1 MSDQVA
7 TDSDAIVLD
16 VDSIL
21 KQLDA
26 PNGEFPEAAI
36 RTIQRHGEPFF
47 TGLIALI
54 DEARLN
60 PGSPQRQGHNGHIT
74 AMYLLTEFR
83 VTQALPMIIEVMSLP
98 DDGPFDLFGDLVTE
112 SLHTV
117 FAMLGV
123 DQIEVL
129 TALVRNRDVNEY
141 VRGAASRSLAT
152 MVGAGLRDRD
162 TTVTLL
168 RELLQ
173 EAIRNS
179 DPEGT
184 RGPACVLL
192 DLYPEESLAEIRE
205 ALPLVNADEEF
216 PYFEERD
223 IEVTLSEGKSKTLE
237 KLKSKI
243 RLIED
248 TAVELRAWLTWTAE
262 ADDEWDDVPWDDGF
276 DEALIDED
284 DTDLFDEPFG
294 FDPPLPASPGTI
306 RNDRMRVGRNDPCP
320 CGSGRKFK
328 KCCGPKS
335 GVPS

>member
-1 MSDQVA
+1 MSDEV
-7 TDSDAIVLD
+7 TTESDSILVD

-26 PNGEFPEAAI
+26 PDGEFPEMAI

-47 TGLIALI
+47 PGLIALI

-60 PGSPQRQGHNGHIT
+60 PDSPKSRGHNGHII
-74 AMYLLTEFR
+74 AMFLLTEFR
-83 VTQALPMIIEVMSLP
+83 VTQALPAIIEAVLLP
-98 DDGPFDLFGDLVTE
+98 GDVPFDLFGDLVTE

-141 VRGAASRSLAT
+141 VRGAAARSLAT

-162 TTVTLL
+162 STVALL

-173 EAIRNS
+173 EATRNS
-179 DPEGT
+179 DAEGS
-184 RGPACVLL
+184 RGPACALL

-205 ALPLVNADEEF
+205 ALPHINADEEF
-216 PYFEERD
+216 PYFEEHD

-237 KLKSKI
+237 KLNSRV

-248 TAVELRAWLTWTAE
+248 TVVELRPWLTGTVE
-262 ADDEWDDVPWDDGF
+262 TDDEWDDDTWDEIVD
-276 DEALIDED
+276 DDLIDED

-335 GVPS
+335 SMQ